1 MKAGEPE
8 HMSTQ
13 QPREQIDPDKLKAG
27 GQKVFGLLSGAAISA
42 MIHLGDRLGLY
53 RALHGAGPV
62 TSEGLAEKTGLSER
76 WVREWLRGQAAAQ
89 LLEYSEEGHFSL
101 SPEMAMILADE
112 DSPKF
117 AAGIFSDFPQRM
129 AILEKLP
136 EAFRTGL
143 GLPYDARGS
152 EGARGIERVFAP
164 WYRHAL
170 IPVVLPALDGVE
182 SRLQAGA
189 KVADVGCGAGIALVQ
204 MATAFPQADFHG
216 YDISEHALARANAN
230 KDEAGLTN
238 LRFHHAAQ
246 DGLPADAS
254 FDFITTFDC
263 IHDMTHPAEAIRAI
277 RSALKPDGTW
287 LIADIKSAP
296 TFEENLKKP
305 MTGLMYAFSVMGCM
319 SSALSE
325 PGGAGLGTLGFNEQV
340 ARGMTRDAGFTR
352 FTRHDFDN
360 PFNAYYEVRP

>member
-1 MKAGEPE
+1 
-8 HMSTQ
+8 MSTQ
-13 QPREQIDPDKLKAG
+13 QPDTPIDPEKLKAS
-27 GQKVFGLLSGAAISA
+27 GQKVFGLLGGALLSA

-62 TSEGLAEKTGLSER
+62 TSDALADKTGLSER

-89 LLEYSEEGHFSL
+89 LLEYAGEESEERFAL
-101 SPEMAMILADE
+101 SPEMALLLADE

-129 AILEKLP
+129 ALLEKLP

-143 GLPYDARGS
+143 GLPYDARGP

-182 SRLQAGA
+182 SKLHAGA
-189 KVADVGCGAGIALVQ
+189 KVADVGCGAGVAIIQ
-204 MATAFPQADFHG
+204 MAAAFPHADFHG

-230 KDEAGLTN
+230 KAEAGLSN
-238 LRFHHAAQ
+238 VRFHHAAQ

-263 IHDMTHPAEAIRAI
+263 IHDMTRPAETIRAI
-277 RSALKPDGTW
+277 RAALKPAGTW

-296 TFEENLKKP
+296 TFEENLKRP
-305 MTGLMYAFSVMGCM
+305 MTALMYAFSVMGCM

-340 ARGMTRDAGFTR
+340 ARRMTREAGFSR
-352 FTRHDFDN
+352 FARYDFDN